1 MRSYIRLLKGFVFLS
16 ISMILF
22 GYHGDA
28 RPDLRNIIIISVDTL
43 RADHLSCYGYPL
55 PTSPAVDALARDG
68 VLFTNCY
75 ALTPLTTPS
84 FGTMLTS
91 LPPFKHG
98 AKRNGLSLYR
108 NVKTLPYY
116 LKRLG
121 YRTAAIVSNWPLRKK
136 LCGFNKDFDAYYQVF
151 TKKRWLGILNSE
163 GEAPEVTEK
172 AIAWLKKNR
181 KRRFFL
187 WVLYTEPHGPYILH
201 EDFTFDYSQVP
212 PSTYPPGTKIKRI
225 KKYDSEIAFTDH
237 HIGKLIEKIKQ
248 LGLYRNSLI
257 VFNGDHGESFGE
269 HNYSRHGRKL
279 YNSTLHVPLI
289 IKLPGNRLNNTFRRE
304 NASILDIGPTIFSA
318 LNLPGSFPMDGMNLF
333 AGDSSK
339 LNREILLET
348 YGGTVHLRRKDKKY
362 HMKVKPIRY
371 AILDGSVKLIYNLKS
386 NSFEAYDVNKDP
398 FETDNIFYK
407 LLRSA
412 SDLKQVLLGKVADV
426 KKYIKLNRNLRLRE
440 AVLSKE
446 DIDRLKSLGYMD

>member
-1 MRSYIRLLKGFVFLS
+1 MSNIRLIKRFVFLL
-16 ISMILF
+16 ILIILF
-22 GYHGDA
+22 GFVGDA
-28 RPDLRNIIIISVDTL
+28 RPELRNIIIISVDTL

-55 PTSPAVDALARDG
+55 QTSPAVDAFARDG

-75 ALTPLTTPS
+75 TLTPLTTPS

-108 NVKTLPYY
+108 KVKTLPYY

-121 YRTAAIVSNWPLRKK
+121 YRTAAFVSNWPLRKK

-151 TKKRWLGILNSE
+151 TKKRWLGIMNSE
-163 GEAPEVTEK
+163 GEAPEVTQK

-181 KRRFFL
+181 KCRFFL
-187 WVLYTEPHGPYILH
+187 WVLYTEPHAPYILH
-201 EDFTFDYSQVP
+201 EKFTFDYSQVP
-212 PSTYPPGTKIKRI
+212 PSTYPPKTKMKKI
-225 KKYDSEIAFTDH
+225 KKYDSEIAYTDYY
-237 HIGKLIEKIKQ
+237 IGRLIEKIRQ
-248 LGLYRNSLI
+248 LELYRNSLI
-257 VFNGDHGESFGE
+257 VFVGDHGESFGE

-289 IKLPGNRLNNTFRRE
+289 IKLPGNRLKNTVRRE

-318 LNLPGSFPMDGMNLF
+318 LNLPGSFPMDGINLF
-333 AGDSSK
+333 NREGSK

-348 YGGTVHLRRKDKKY
+348 YGGTVHFRRKDRRY

-371 AILDGSVKLIYNLKS
+371 AILNGSIKVIYNLKS
-386 NSFEAYDVNKDP
+386 NSFEAYDINKDP
-398 FETDNIFYK
+398 FETTSIFYK
-407 LLRSA
+407 LLISA
-412 SDLKQVLLGKVADV
+412 RDMKQVLLGKVEQV

-446 DIDRLKSLGYMD
+446 DLERLKSLGYID

>member
-1 MRSYIRLLKGFVFLS
+1 MIRKNRLIKGLFFLL

-22 GYHGDA
+22 GFNGDA
-28 RPDLRNIIIISVDTL
+28 KPDLRNIIIISVDTL

-55 PTSPAVDALARDG
+55 ETSPAVDAFARDG

-108 NVKTLPYY
+108 KVKTLPYY

-121 YRTAAIVSNWPLRKK
+121 YRTAAFVSNWPLRKK
-136 LCGFNKDFDAYYQVF
+136 LCGFHKDFDAYYQVF

-163 GEAPEVTEK
+163 GEAPEVTQK
-172 AIAWLKKNR
+172 AITWLKKNR
-181 KRRFFL
+181 ERRFFL

-201 EDFTFDYSQVP
+201 KNFTFDYSRVP
-212 PSTYPPGTKIKRI
+212 PSTYPPGTKMKRI
-225 KKYDSEIAFTDH
+225 KRYDSEIAFTDH
-237 HIGKLIEKIKQ
+237 YIGKLIEKIKQ

-257 VFNGDHGESFGE
+257 VFTGDHWESFGE
-269 HNYSRHGRKL
+269 HNYSRHGRRL

-289 IKLPGNRLNNTFRRE
+289 IKLPGNRLKNTVRHE
-304 NASILDIGPTIFSA
+304 NASILDIGPTIFST
-318 LNLPGSFPMDGMNLF
+318 LNFPGSFPMDGINLF
-333 AGDSSK
+333 NRDSSM
-339 LNREILLET
+339 LNREILLEA

-371 AILDGSVKLIYNLKS
+371 AILDGSVKMIYNLKS
-386 NSFEAYDVNKDP
+386 NSFEAYDIKSDP
-398 FETDNIFYK
+398 FETINIFYK
-407 LLRSA
+407 FLTSA
-412 SDLKQVLLGKVADV
+412 GDLKQVLLGKVDEV
-426 KKYIKLNRNLRLRE
+426 KKYIKLNLNLRFRE
-440 AVLSKE
+440 AVLSKD
-446 DIDRLKSLGYMD
+446 DIERLKSLGYMD